1 MYKMEKV
8 SDNVLQDFPARM
20 SDGRFITNYYP
31 NCEMNAGISKNMS
44 SWQYRLMLSKQ
55 SNNVVNKMHEFN
67 HANFGRGSTS
77 GGLEGIFNHRYEQK
91 CNIHG
96 CAIKEVDP
104 TGFGIIQNQ
113 E

>member
-1 MYKMEKV
+1 MSKV

-20 SDGRFITNYYP
+20 SDGRFITDYYP
-31 NCEMNAGISKNMS
+31 NCEMNAGISNNMS
-44 SWQYRLMLSKQ
+44 SWQYRLLLSKQ
-55 SNNVVNKMHEFN
+55 SNNVINKMNMFYN
-67 HANFGRGSTS
+67 TNFGRGSTS
-77 GGLEGIFNHRYEQK
+77 GGLDNVFKHRYEQK

-104 TGFGIIQNQ
+104 TGFGIVQNH